1 MPSLPARVLLV
12 LALCAL
18 AACAY
23 WYRAA
28 RPVALPAAADRLA
41 CASYAPFYRDGYTPF
56 EDRALTIEQIDADLA
71 RLAQRFDCV
80 RTYEVGH
87 GLHHVAALAPRHGL
101 RVLMGVWIGRV
112 AAQND
117 AEIELAIATA
127 RAHPQALRGIV
138 VGNEVLL
145 RNEQTPRG
153 LRAYLDTVRMALP
166 AVPVTYADVWEF
178 WGRHADLADAVSF
191 VTVHILPYW
200 EDQPVRVEQAVD
212 HVLSIYAQVRERFTG
227 KPVLLGETGWPSYGR
242 QRQGA
247 LPSRVNQAAFIRGVT
262 VAATQAG
269 IPYNVIE
276 AYDQHWKRRQEGA
289 VGGYWGLYDAEG
301 AEKFP
306 FRGPVAEAPGWTL
319 IATGVALAWF
329 AAFMI
334 GLRPRGPQAITALAL
349 VALAGGGAHTAYARD
364 LWLATRDVGEALV
377 GAGAAL
383 ALIALTWALARS
395 IAAWC
400 AGRADGADGWLAPLR
415 ALFLAGAALVAVLL
429 VVDPRYRDF
438 PIGLYAVPAI
448 GSALLA
454 WTGLLRGGRRPERA
468 IALLLAV
475 AALWNAVREHLV
487 ISEHATTWTWAVDA
501 NFSALAWCALCLV
514 FSASVLLPRAATPRC

>member
-1 MPSLPARVLLV
+1 M

-28 RPVALPAAADRLA
+28 TPVALPTAADRLA

-56 EDRALTIEQIDADLA
+56 EDRALTPEQIDADLA
-71 RLAQRFDCV
+71 RLAQRFGCV

-87 GLHHVAALAPRHGL
+87 GLHHVAELAPRHGL
-101 RVLMGVWIGRV
+101 QVLMGVWIGHL
-112 AAQND
+112 AAKND

-127 RAHPQALRGIV
+127 RAHPRAIRGLV

-145 RNEQTPRG
+145 RNEQTPRA
-153 LRAYLDTVRMALP
+153 LRAYLDTVRTALP
-166 AVPVTYADVWEF
+166 GMSVTYADVWEF
-178 WGRHADLADAVSF
+178 WMRHADLADAVSF
-191 VTVHILPYW
+191 ITVHILPYW
-200 EDQPVRVEQAVD
+200 EDQPVRIDQAVG
-212 HVLSIYAQVRERFTG
+212 HVLSIYGQVRERFAG
-227 KPVLLGETGWPSYGR
+227 KTVLLGETGWPSYGR

-247 LPSRVNQAAFIRGVT
+247 TPSLVNQAAFIRGVT

-289 VGGYWGLYDAEG
+289 VGGYWGLYDADG

-306 FRGPVAEAPGWTL
+306 FRGPVAEAPGWAL
-319 IATGVALAWF
+319 IAAGVALTWF
-329 AAFMI
+329 AAFVV
-334 GLRPRGPQAITALAL
+334 GLRPRRAVALTALAL
-349 VALAGGGAHTAYARD
+349 VALAAGGAHTVYARD
-364 LWLATRDVGEALV
+364 LWLATRDAFEALI
-377 GAGAAL
+377 GAGTSF
-383 ALIALTWALARS
+383 ALIAMTWVLARS
-395 IAAWC
+395 LAAWC
-400 AGRADGADGWLAPLR
+400 AGAERIETRGLAPLR
-415 ALFLAGAALVAVLL
+415 TLFLAGAAVVAVLL

-438 PIGLYAVPAI
+438 PVGLYAVPAI

-454 WTGLLRGGRRPERA
+454 WTGLVRPGRRWERWL
-468 IALLLAV
+468 ALLLAG

-487 ISEHATTWTWAVDA
+487 ISEHATTWAWAVDPNA
-501 NFSALAWCALCLV
+501 SALAWCALCLV
-514 FSASVLLPRAATPRC
+514 FSASILLPRAAATRQ